1 MILRKK
7 YVYIYIL
14 LDDEINIFMFII
26 LLIEFLSL
34 GLNYLKFW

>member
-1 MILRKK
+1 MILKK

-14 LDDEINIFMFII
+14 IDDEINIFMFII
-26 LLIEFLSL
+26 LLKEFLSL

>member
-1 MILRKK
+1 MILKK